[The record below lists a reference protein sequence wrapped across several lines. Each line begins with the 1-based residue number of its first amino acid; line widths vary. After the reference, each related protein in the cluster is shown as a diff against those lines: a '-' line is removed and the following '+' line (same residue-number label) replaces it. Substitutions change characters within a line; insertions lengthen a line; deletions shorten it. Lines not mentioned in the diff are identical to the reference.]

1 MKTFITYIFASM
13 LLAMTAHAEDNTDET
28 LLVVIEVDK
37 YIINWSPSG
46 DTLGRAVVYRCP
58 ECESEIMTFDKNTE
72 FYINEQPRPIN
83 EISNKVDWTGLVT
96 VTNKEPNKVLRFT
109 AY

>member
-1 MKTFITYIFASM
+1 MLFAI
-13 LLAMTAHAEDNTDET
+13 TAHAEENNEEL

-37 YIINWSPSG
+37 FMINWSPSG
-46 DTLGRAVVYRCP
+46 ETLGRAIVYRCA
-58 ECESEIMTFDKNTE
+58 ECESEIMTFDANTE

-83 EISNKVDWTGLVT
+83 EIGKKVDWTGLIT
-96 VTNKEPNKVLRFT
+96 VTNKEPSKVIRFT